1 MLELAAT
8 CFKSD
13 QLHVR
18 FSLILFANAS
28 KIEPWFNV
36 RAAKASELAVQ
47 ASLQANDAPIAEVQL
62 LVSSSVKFYSENFFF
77 RFADFLGRR
86 KHFTSK
92 RSRLTKQLR

>member
-28 KIEPWFNV
+28 KSEAWFNV

-62 LVSSSVKFYSENFFF
+62 LVSSSVINVLF
-77 RFADFLGRR
+77 
-86 KHFTSK
+86 
-92 RSRLTKQLR
+92 